1 MQGED
6 VAPYAPIMLI
16 TYGSVLGLIINPP
29 SHIDTWIE
37 RNQKFRRE
45 YKDRMIRDARIK
57 RVKRSYPLCM
67 SLVSGIDDPKT
78 KGFILGAWTTQDNFS

>member
-29 SHIDTWIE
+29 SHIDT
-37 RNQKFRRE
+37 
-45 YKDRMIRDARIK
+45 
-57 RVKRSYPLCM
+57 
-67 SLVSGIDDPKT
+67 
-78 KGFILGAWTTQDNFS
+78 